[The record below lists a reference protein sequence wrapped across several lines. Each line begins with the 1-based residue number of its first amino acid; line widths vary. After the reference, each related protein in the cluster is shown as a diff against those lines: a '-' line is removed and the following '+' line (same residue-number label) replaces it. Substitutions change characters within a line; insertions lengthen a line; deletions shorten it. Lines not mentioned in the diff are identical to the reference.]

1 MDGRSMNGR
10 RVLVLTSSL
19 AVTRKMKVDC
29 KRIVDLLSAKG
40 AKFETIDLAL
50 EDRGQDLIKHSGH
63 SCLLLPQIFIN
74 GKYVGSLDT
83 IQELED
89 DGSLDVM
96 LGIF

>member
-1 MDGRSMNGR
+1 M
-10 RVLVLTSSL
+10 VLTSSL

-29 KRIVDLLSAKG
+29 KRIIDLLSAKG
-40 AKFETIDLAL
+40 VKFENIDLAL
-50 EDRGQDLIKHSGH
+50 ENRGQDLIKHSSH
-63 SCLLLPQIFIN
+63 SAILLPQIFIN

-83 IQELED
+83 VQELED